1 MLRALG
7 AEIVRTPTEA
17 KPDSPGKLY
26 HCITVFPRINALPRI
41 SALSRL
47 NAPVEI
53 EISAPPSNKRPLPS
67 PLLKQLS

>member
-26 HCITVFPRINALPRI
+26 HCITVFPRISALP
-41 SALSRL
+41 RL
-47 NAPVEI
+47 NAPVEF
-53 EISAPPSNKRPLPS
+53 EISAPPPL
-67 PLLKQLS
+67 K